1 MHNLASLWHPLC
13 ARGLILAA
21 LTALA
26 GPALAVPS
34 QRTFVASYGS
44 DASPNC
50 ALLAPCRS
58 FNAAIAQTSAGGE
71 VVILDTAGYGPMT
84 INKSIK
90 IIGPSGVYG
99 GISVTGG
106 ANPTTGV
113 VINAG
118 ASDIITLRGL
128 DIAGVPQLAGPFPL
142 HGIDIQSAL
151 AVHIEKTSVSNFT
164 QDASECIRFS
174 TGAQNALFLVDSFLR
189 ECATGVRIN
198 GTSPGANFP
207 VATIDNTHIEA
218 GFNTQSGTVIVGVNA
233 TGNYEAV
240 IRKSLITAGLVG
252 VAAAQTT
259 VTDVPSL
266 TIIDSQITFM
276 GTAGIRTGPGPGPAQ
291 SGPLRVNLQHSAINH
306 SLAAVKN
313 GYGTVRMTDNVIS
326 NNTHGLVNCGSDQ
339 YWGPSY
345 GTDSTGASAVNY
357 GSNFLIDLGNPGAGA
372 IGCAGYNSPGKFIAQ

>member
-1 MHNLASLWHPLC
+1 MHNLATVWHPLC

-26 GPALAVPS
+26 GPALAAPS

-44 DASPNC
+44 DASANC

-128 DIAGVPQLAGPFPL
+128 DISGVPGVAGPFPL

-151 AVHIEKTSVSNFT
+151 VVHIEKTSVSNFT
-164 QDASECIRFS
+164 QDASECIRLS
-174 TGAQNALFLVDSFLR
+174 SAQQNALFVVDSFLR
-189 ECATGVRIN
+189 ECATGVHIN
-198 GTSPGANFP
+198 GTSPGASFP

-218 GFNTQSGTVIVGVNA
+218 GNNTQTGTTIIGVNA
-233 TGNYEAV
+233 TGNYQV
-240 IRKSLITAGLVG
+240 NIRKSLITAGLVG

-259 VTDVPSL
+259 VTDVPSIS
-266 TIIDSQITFM
+266 IIDSQITFM

-291 SGPLRVNLQHSAINH
+291 SGPLRVNVQRSAINN

-372 IGCAGYNSPGKFIAQ
+372 IGCAGYNSPGKFVAQ